1 MMPIAITDYRVLF
14 DRQRDGYRASSAS
27 ADFFRGRLSLLF
39 MFASDCL
46 RGVPQYR
53 VESTDMG
60 RTWSEPET
68 FGPPLSDLENQFQ
81 AVYFS
86 GRTGRGTSL
95 LAGLFLAKG
104 AREETLQASAWLPGE
119 ALIGRQEEGAARVD
133 WTRHASGAFL
143 WEQYVTP
150 GLVTQSGRIVL
161 TIWGAAAAGE
171 NWRCG
176 VLLSDDDGRAW
187 RYREVGYEPDPAIRR
202 QPSIPAGF
210 NEQSLFELS
219 DGMLVSIIR
228 GRERLGATDEAAIE
242 TYFFRSVSVDG
253 GETWSKPKPTNL
265 PGTGAPCAG
274 LTLPDGSLLLPVRAP
289 ERIASTWVR
298 CPDPKLYGLHVARSF
313 DQGRTWRT
321 EAILQHDS
329 DGQPFDNYYN
339 VMNGQFVPIGDRRW
353 LYVFGHFEHQRD
365 RHRALSLEVSC
376 R

>member
-1 MMPIAITDYRVLF
+1 MTPIAITDYRVLF

-46 RGVPQYR
+46 RGVPQYC
-53 VESTDMG
+53 VESADLG
-60 RTWSEPET
+60 RTWSEPVT
-68 FGPPLSDLENQFQ
+68 FGPPLSDLEKQFQ

-95 LAGLFLAKG
+95 LVGLFLAKG
-104 AREETLQASAWLPGE
+104 ASEETLQASAWLPGE
-119 ALIGRQEEGAARVD
+119 VLIGRQEEGAARLD
-133 WTRHASGAFL
+133 WTRHVSGTFL
-143 WEQYVTP
+143 WEQYATP
-150 GLVTQSGRIVL
+150 GLVTRTGRIVL

-202 QPSIPAGF
+202 KPFIPAGF
-210 NEQSLFELS
+210 NEQSLFELP
-219 DGMLVSIIR
+219 DGTLVSIIR
-228 GRERLGATDEAAIE
+228 GRERLGGTDETAIE
-242 TYFFRSVSVDG
+242 TYFFRSVSVDD
-253 GETWSKPKPTNL
+253 GETWSKPEPTNL
-265 PGTGAPCAG
+265 PGTGAPAVG
-274 LTLPDGSLLLPVRAP
+274 LTLPDGSLLLPVRVP

-298 CPDPKLYGLHVARSF
+298 CPDPKLYGLHVARSC

-321 EAILQHDS
+321 ETILQHDP
-329 DGQPFDNYYN
+329 DNQPFDNYYN

-365 RHRALSLEVSC
+365 RHRALSLEVSW
-376 R
+376 